1 MEHSQDIL
9 ESLTPEEQR
18 YFHRGRRMV
27 ERYPKGPRYFSAAH
41 RAVFRL
47 TRGSFGG
54 TVLGSPIGLLTTTG
68 RRTGRSRT
76 VPVISKVTLT
86 QSPNP
91 VANGGSVVIAAMV
104 TAVAPG
110 GGTPT
115 GTIQFR
121 PGRSNVGSPVRL
133 TNGLA
138 TLPVSKVTRKS
149 DLYRHLFGRRQF
161 RRQHCHDQ
169 PGDI

>member
-76 VPVISKVTLT
+76 VPVVYLEEEGRYLVVASNSGLDAPPGWCLNLRANPEATIRTG
-86 QSPNP
+86 QSNKRVIGRELSSSERMRLWPRLLQHNAIWGAYQSCTERASAVFALEPLPNH
-91 VANGGSVVIAAMV
+91 
-104 TAVAPG
+104 
-110 GGTPT
+110 TP
-115 GTIQFR
+115 
-121 PGRSNVGSPVRL
+121 
-133 TNGLA
+133 A
-138 TLPVSKVTRKS
+138 
-149 DLYRHLFGRRQF
+149 
-161 RRQHCHDQ
+161 
-169 PGDI
+169 